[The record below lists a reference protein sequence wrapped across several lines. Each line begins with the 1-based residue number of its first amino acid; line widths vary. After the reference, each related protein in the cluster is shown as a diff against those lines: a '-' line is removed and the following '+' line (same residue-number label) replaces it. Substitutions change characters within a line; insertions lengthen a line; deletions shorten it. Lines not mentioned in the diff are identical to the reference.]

1 MERRRKL
8 KGMEIG
14 ERKPTSSFVTREQ
27 KERVDC
33 KESTVYR

>member
-14 ERKPTSSFVTREQ
+14 ERKFIFFFVIREQ

-33 KESTVYR
+33 KELIVYR